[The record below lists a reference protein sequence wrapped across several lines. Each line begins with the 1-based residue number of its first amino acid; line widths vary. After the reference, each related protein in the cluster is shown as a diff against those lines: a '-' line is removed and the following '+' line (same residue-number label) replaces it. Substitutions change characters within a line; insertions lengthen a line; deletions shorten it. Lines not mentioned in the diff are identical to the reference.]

1 MTPASSAAAALQGHR
16 PVESEATRR
25 QRRHLAMAYRVLHRA
40 GIDDLTYNHLSARL
54 PDRPDRF
61 LVKRADELFEQVTAS
76 SLLVSDFAGADP
88 DPAGRVSPGG
98 LVIHG
103 GVLEARPDVA
113 AMFHTHS
120 PAAMAVSV
128 QKCGLLPLTQHALIF
143 HGRVAYHD
151 FHGFEFEPRMREL
164 LVRDLGTTADIMI
177 LRNHG
182 VLVTGRTVPEAVFR
196 HHYLEMACR
205 AQVAA
210 LGASRP
216 EDLILPDEATCR
228 FGAEQMASRGVV
240 DERGRD
246 WTALTRLA
254 DAVFPDYAD

>member
-40 GIDDLTYNHLSARL
+40 GIDDLTYNLLSARL

-103 GVLEARPDVA
+103 GVLGARPDVA
-113 AMFHTHS
+113 AVFHTHS
-120 PAAMAVSV
+120 PAAMAVNGTARPSPDSRRTSRV
-128 QKCGLLPLTQHALIF
+128 PVPWSIEPATMNSAPLNIEWAN
-143 HGRVAYHD
+143 R
-151 FHGFEFEPRMREL
+151 
-164 LVRDLGTTADIMI
+164 
-177 LRNHG
+177 
-182 VLVTGRTVPEAVFR
+182 
-196 HHYLEMACR
+196 
-205 AQVAA
+205 
-210 LGASRP
+210 
-216 EDLILPDEATCR
+216 
-228 FGAEQMASRGVV
+228 
-240 DERGRD
+240 
-246 WTALTRLA
+246 
-254 DAVFPDYAD
+254 